1 MTVLSKRRKPKR
13 KVLTTRVTAAEA
25 RQFAKVT
32 RYVRGFCGPVSAA
45 EVLRFL
51 IRNWSGA

>member
-1 MTVLSKRRKPKR
+1 MKPRKPKR
-13 KVLTTRVTAAEA
+13 KVLTTRVTPAEA
-25 RQFAKVT
+25 RQFNKVT

-45 EVLRFL
+45 EVLRYL